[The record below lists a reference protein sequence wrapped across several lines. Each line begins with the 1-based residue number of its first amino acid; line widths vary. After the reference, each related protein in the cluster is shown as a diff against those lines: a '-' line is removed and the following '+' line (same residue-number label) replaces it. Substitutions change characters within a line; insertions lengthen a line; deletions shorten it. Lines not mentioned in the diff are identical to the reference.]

1 MEINNSNE
9 IQKNYSI
16 NDSKNNDKEKYK
28 VIQNE
33 YNNFPSEK
41 YEYITKGRKTVMD
54 SSIINLGSPKKE
66 NPSRSKRLS
75 LLGKTEKDI
84 NPNKLDAELFSFGKP
99 SINSRKKLRN
109 EKNEEDNNLK
119 YKNLIKKISSQLR
132 KRVKLPTCKI
142 IKIYQ
147 PYRNLIL
154 RIAEGIKKTSKKY
167 NSIDKN
173 AKKQSGKSGA
183 SLIFKEKNNYS
194 KKSYSNSKSKKI
206 MEENINSLLSID
218 ETKQNN
224 IFINQFEN
232 FLQKNDIE
240 ILKET
245 KLPEFNNENNKYL
258 LQNLNF
264 WVKCVR
270 YICEKYKNE
279 LNFFYFLNLI
289 ELFYTWIDDKKYD
302 SNIFNKIIIEQIQ
315 LVLKE
320 DEINKFLLTYKL
332 NKLEDLFSRY
342 KSMNNFDYT
351 EIKLSE
357 DCKCPNCLNIKEKV
371 VNYNKKNMYI
381 SYSEENNLD
390 YGINKEPIKYSQS
403 KTIYDNKFTGLS
415 IGVNSTVKSDH
426 KITDYGRYTMKKNY
440 PKNISEITNIQQYK
454 DRKITDFFYEKKV
467 NKESEKQNKSM
478 NSKSKSKSKQ
488 KGNKPKKKKLKS
500 KEEIKKEIL
509 DLLNL

>member
-1 MEINNSNE
+1 MEIINSNE

-194 KKSYSNSKSKKI
+194 KKNYSNSKSKKI

-218 ETKQNN
+218 ETNQNN
-224 IFINQFEN
+224 IFIN
-232 FLQKNDIE
+232 
-240 ILKET
+240 
-245 KLPEFNNENNKYL
+245 
-258 LQNLNF
+258 
-264 WVKCVR
+264 
-270 YICEKYKNE
+270 
-279 LNFFYFLNLI
+279 
-289 ELFYTWIDDKKYD
+289 
-302 SNIFNKIIIEQIQ
+302 
-315 LVLKE
+315 
-320 DEINKFLLTYKL
+320 
-332 NKLEDLFSRY
+332 
-342 KSMNNFDYT
+342 
-351 EIKLSE
+351 
-357 DCKCPNCLNIKEKV
+357 
-371 VNYNKKNMYI
+371 
-381 SYSEENNLD
+381 
-390 YGINKEPIKYSQS
+390 
-403 KTIYDNKFTGLS
+403 S
-415 IGVNSTVKSDH
+415 I
-426 KITDYGRYTMKKNY
+426 
-440 PKNISEITNIQQYK
+440 
-454 DRKITDFFYEKKV
+454 
-467 NKESEKQNKSM
+467 
-478 NSKSKSKSKQ
+478 
-488 KGNKPKKKKLKS
+488 
-500 KEEIKKEIL
+500 
-509 DLLNL
+509 